1 MARHLME
8 IVAHEGP
15 NIEVAFATVGKPGE
29 MSIRVAGATS
39 KARPAEVVELR
50 DFLSEMIH
58 KHKIHDFVEGEVV
71 AS

>member
-8 IVAHEGP
+8 IAAHAGP
-15 NIEVAFATVGKPGE
+15 RLEVSFSTIGKPGE
-29 MSIRVAGATS
+29 MTIRGAGSTSIAG
-39 KARPAEVVELR
+39 PVEVVELR

-58 KHKIHDFVEGEVV
+58 KHKIHDVVEGEEV